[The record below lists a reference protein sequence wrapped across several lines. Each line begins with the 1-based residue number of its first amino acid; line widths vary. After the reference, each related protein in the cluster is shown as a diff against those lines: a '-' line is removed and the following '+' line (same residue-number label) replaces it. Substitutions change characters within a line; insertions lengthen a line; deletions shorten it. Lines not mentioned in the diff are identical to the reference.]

1 MSSSADSAR
10 PAGERGLSD
19 TEARKLRVW
28 RAIVKSSIA
37 LTWICLLLELA
48 FFFWPRAPRG
58 LKIATG
64 AVLLESFLT
73 AVLIGAFGK
82 CPACGAN
89 FGLDAKRLIP
99 ERCRSCGVALK
110 PSA

>member
-1 MSSSADSAR
+1 MSGGAEAAR
-10 PAGERGLSD
+10 PAGERRLSD
-19 TEARKLRVW
+19 AEARKLRVW
-28 RAIVKSSIA
+28 RAIVKGSIG
-37 LTWICLLLELA
+37 LTWICLLAQLA
-48 FFFWPRAPRG
+48 FLFWPRAPRG

-89 FGLDAKRLIP
+89 FGLDAKRLMP
-99 ERCRSCGVALK
+99 ERCRACGVALK
-110 PSA
+110 PSP